1 MAMVAGGEGLQG
13 AWPVLQL
20 DLAVQSEGEAMASA
34 EHEGR
39 EHARQLRLG
48 LVPPPDFGVV
58 ARAIE
63 WLEAG
68 KQSHAKHEFEQG
80 VVALNNAVAIIQL
93 ELRKHADVRG
103 VIHRSGDVGGAES
116 IIGPLADDGGG
127 AHDPVDVGVLLDACF
142 MRAACYRGMGMVD
155 DALRD
160 IDRLIGWHRRGPK
173 IAQLHALRALCQ
185 FEALRVP
192 AALDDA
198 RRAVSLA
205 PDSRHIQDLLAELV
219 AYTTTALGEQVTAAS
234 RGGVSLRYVRLRG
247 HEIFHEVGG
256 DGYVLYE
263 IGIRL
268 PALQPDKLS
277 GWSALEAAREA
288 EVTVYKRFSEVLDLH
303 IVLKAAIQ
311 SRPPDLAP
319 ESPPQGRMA
328 SFGVGFGG
336 GAAKSQPPKMPRPPS
351 RMLLATRGKFD
362 EGFLRERSQQL
373 QVYFDALLEVPG
385 IDTMREFLEFF
396 AT

>member
-1 MAMVAGGEGLQG
+1 MAAVAEGAEG
-13 AWPVLQL
+13 PWPVLQL
-20 DLAVQSEGEAMASA
+20 DLAVQGQSEAMASA

-39 EHARQLRLG
+39 EHARMLRLG
-48 LVPPPDFGVV
+48 LLPPNDFGYV
-58 ARAIE
+58 ARAVE

-68 KQSHAKHEFEQG
+68 KQSHEKHEYEQG
-80 VVALNNAVAIIQL
+80 LVALNNAVAIIQV

-103 VIHRSGDVGGAES
+103 MIHRSGNAGGAEA
-116 IIGPLADDGGG
+116 IIGPLADDGD
-127 AHDPVDVGVLLDACF
+127 HVGVLLDACF
-142 MRAACYRGMGMVD
+142 WRAACYRGIGMVD
-155 DALRD
+155 DAVRD

-198 RRAVSLA
+198 RRAVSLS

-219 AYTTTALGEQVTAAS
+219 AYTTTALGEQVTEAS

-268 PALQPDKLS
+268 PALQPEKLS
-277 GWSALEAAREA
+277 RWSALEAAREA

-303 IVLKAAIQ
+303 TVLKDAIQ
-311 SRPPDLAP
+311 SRPPDVSP

-328 SFGVGFGG
+328 SFGFGFGG
-336 GAAKSQPPKMPRPPS
+336 GSAKAQPPKMPRPPS

-362 EGFLRERSQQL
+362 EEFLRERSQQL

-385 IDTMREFLEFF
+385 MDTMREFLAFF
-396 AT
+396 AA

>member
-1 MAMVAGGEGLQG
+1 MAAVAEGAEG
-13 AWPVLQL
+13 PWPVLQL
-20 DLAVQSEGEAMASA
+20 DLAVQGESEAMASA

-39 EHARQLRLG
+39 EHARLLRLG
-48 LVPPPDFGVV
+48 LPPPPDFGFV

-63 WLEAG
+63 WLKAG
-68 KQSHAKHEFEQG
+68 KQSHAKHEYEQG
-80 VVALNNAVAIIQL
+80 LVALNNAVAIIQL
-93 ELRKHADVRG
+93 ELRKYADVRG
-103 VIHRSGDVGGAES
+103 MIHRSGDVGGAEA
-116 IIGPLADDGGG
+116 IIGPLADG
-127 AHDPVDVGVLLDACF
+127 AHDPDDVAVLLDACF

-155 DALRD
+155 DAVRD

-185 FEALRVP
+185 FEAMRVP

-198 RRAVSLA
+198 RRAVSLS

-219 AYTTTALGEQVTAAS
+219 AYTTTALGEQVTTAS

-268 PALQPDKLS
+268 PALQAEKLS
-277 GWSALEAAREA
+277 RWSALEAAREA

-303 IVLKAAIQ
+303 TVLKDAIQ
-311 SRPPDLAP
+311 SRPPDVSA

-328 SFGVGFGG
+328 SFGFGFGG
-336 GAAKSQPPKMPRPPS
+336 GAAKAQPPKMPRPPS

-362 EGFLRERSQQL
+362 EEFLRERSQQL

-385 IDTMREFLEFF
+385 MDTMREFLAFF
-396 AT
+396 AA